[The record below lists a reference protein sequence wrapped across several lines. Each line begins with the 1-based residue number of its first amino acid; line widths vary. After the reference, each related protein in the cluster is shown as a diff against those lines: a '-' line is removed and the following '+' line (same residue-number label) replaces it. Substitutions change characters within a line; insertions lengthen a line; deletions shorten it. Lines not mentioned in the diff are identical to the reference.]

1 MNEVR
6 ECGRKSRNCC
16 PNYSQALI
24 SFFSHVLLL
33 TSHILLTRSLILL
46 LSIMTLDS
54 SVLKKSSKSRQ
65 YKEFIRGPLPL
76 KWFQRASN
84 ISRTA
89 GVVGLIIWRIA
100 YQKKLWGINS
110 QRMTSGA
117 IKVTNQTCMK
127 WGVCGNSKNTAL
139 RLMEKAGLIR
149 LELKRGRSPVV
160 QIIDA
165 ELGLD

>member
-1 MNEVR
+1 MHVR
-6 ECGRKSRNCC
+6 S
-16 PNYSQALI
+16 S
-24 SFFSHVLLL
+24 
-33 TSHILLTRSLILL
+33 TSHILLTRTLILL
-46 LSIMTLDS
+46 LSIMSLDS
-54 SVLKKSSKSRQ
+54 SILKRTPKSRQ
-65 YKEFIRGPLPL
+65 YKEYIRGPLPL
-76 KWFQRASN
+76 KWFQKAST

-89 GVVGLIIWRIA
+89 AVVGLIIWRIV
-100 YQKKLWGINS
+100 YQKKLWGYDS
-110 QRMTSGA
+110 QRRTSGH

-165 ELGLD
+165 ELRPIK